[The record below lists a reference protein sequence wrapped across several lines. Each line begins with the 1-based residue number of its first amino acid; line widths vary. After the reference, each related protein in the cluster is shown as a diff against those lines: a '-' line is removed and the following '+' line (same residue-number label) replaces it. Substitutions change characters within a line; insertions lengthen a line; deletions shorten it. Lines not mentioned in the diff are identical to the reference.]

1 MKKLNNK
8 GFAISTVLYGLL
20 IVLIL
25 ITTLIITT
33 MSSSRKISR
42 QFTDNITRNLEKV
55 PKSPLTNKIIC
66 LNEANS
72 FVITEFDNKS
82 LSKEQ
87 MCNNI
92 ISNLKERFFS
102 ICNDNKGSNC
112 NQFLNQN
119 GNGDW
124 INALYSECNSNSS
137 SKGKVFAIVQEGCC
151 FYRTQS
157 HDNSDFNLCNSGV

>member
-1 MKKLNNK
+1 MIILVYNKGCDIVRKLNNK

-33 MSSSRKISR
+33 MSSSRKSSR

-55 PKSPLTNKIIC
+55 PKSSLTNKTIC

-82 LSKEQ
+82 LSKEK

-92 ISNLKERFFS
+92 ISNLKDLNILIDYNIRNNIHFFR
-102 ICNDNKGSNC
+102 
-112 NQFLNQN
+112 L
-119 GNGDW
+119 
-124 INALYSECNSNSS
+124 S
-137 SKGKVFAIVQEGCC
+137 SKVNNSFKSLVISLPMIEALEGYLP
-151 FYRTQS
+151 F
-157 HDNSDFNLCNSGV
+157 LK

>member
-25 ITTLIITT
+25 ITTLIIAT
-33 MSSSRKISR
+33 MSSSRKSSR

-55 PKSPLTNKIIC
+55 SKSSLTDQMIC
-66 LNEANS
+66 SNEATS
-72 FVITEFDNKS
+72 FVINEFNNKDIS
-82 LSKEQ
+82 NEQ
-87 MCNNI
+87 MCNNV
-92 ISNLKERFFS
+92 ISNVKERFFS
-102 ICNDNKGSNC
+102 ICTDRNGSDC
-112 NQFLNQN
+112 SQFLDQN